1 MKHFLL
7 IIGLML
13 LLFLIYFGAALL
25 ILMNPDLVVL
35 GFFIMLFA
43 GPLCAFLY
51 EVIAHKFKK

>member
-1 MKHFLL
+1 MKKAFL
-7 IIGLML
+7 IIGLMF

-25 ILMNPDLVVL
+25 ILMNPNLIGL

-51 EVIAHKFKK
+51 ELIVDRI